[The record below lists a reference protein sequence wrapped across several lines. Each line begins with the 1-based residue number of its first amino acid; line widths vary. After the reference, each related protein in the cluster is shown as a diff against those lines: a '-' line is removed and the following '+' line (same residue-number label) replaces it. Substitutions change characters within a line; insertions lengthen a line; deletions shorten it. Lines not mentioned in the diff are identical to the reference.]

1 MSDNSGGE
9 VGAFF
14 AGFLVG
20 GLIGAGAA
28 LLLAPQSGEETRAQI
43 RDKSLELRERAEVA
57 LDDARAKVEA
67 VAADIKRRA
76 EELQIQSKVVLEE
89 GQKHLAEA
97 VEEGR
102 IRKGDKILLDAFGG
116 GLSWGAIVIEW

>member
-1 MSDNSGGE
+1 MSDSSGGE

-43 RDKSLELRERAEVA
+43 HDRTVELRDKDEVV

-97 VEEGR
+97 VEET
-102 IRKGDKILLDAFGG
+102 RKAATAAVTLDEAPAKGK
-116 GLSWGAIVIEW
+116 AKA

>member
-1 MSDNSGGE
+1 MSDNSGSE

-20 GLIGAGAA
+20 GLIGAATA

-43 RDKSLELRERAEVA
+43 RQKSFELRDKAEDA
-57 LDDARAKVEA
+57 MDEARAKVEA
-67 VAADIKRRA
+67 VAADVKRRA
-76 EELQIQSKVVLEE
+76 EELQIQSRVVLQE

-97 VEEGR
+97 VEET
-102 IRKGDKILLDAFGG
+102 RKAASSAVVTEEVAVEPKA
-116 GLSWGAIVIEW
+116 AKA